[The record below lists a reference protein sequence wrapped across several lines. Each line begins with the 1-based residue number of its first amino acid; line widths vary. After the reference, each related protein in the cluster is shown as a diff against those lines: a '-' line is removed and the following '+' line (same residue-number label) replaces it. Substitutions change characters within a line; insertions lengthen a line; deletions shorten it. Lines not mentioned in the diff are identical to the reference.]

1 MNEESGVSC
10 WAKGS
15 FKSKTKNLKENSS
28 KIIKGRKSD
37 NIINNKKKQITESQL
52 VIFNKN
58 IKKESNSKNYLHKKG
73 SRFVSNKDIMITSS
87 KSKVKIINDKKRIK
101 KEIDDK
107 EKGEKKLDD
116 FELNEL
122 DYHEAVI
129 LDKRNF
135 FQIYFYFIKREH
147 RIIFSFFIFED
158 YNLISIK
165 LSRFIFLFVTDM
177 ALNVFFFS
185 DASMH
190 KIYINYGKYDFVQ
203 QIPQIIYSTIVSQLI
218 EVFLCFLSLT
228 DKHIYKIKNLK
239 GKEKNT
245 KNINKIFRCIKIK
258 LIAYFLFTF
267 IFFGIYWYIIA
278 SFCGVYQNTQKA
290 FIKDFLMS
298 FLLSLIYPFILYLI
312 PSSLRLCAIRNK
324 SMKLEFIYKLS
335 DIIPFF

>member
-1 MNEESGVSC
+1 
-10 WAKGS
+10 
-15 FKSKTKNLKENSS
+15 
-28 KIIKGRKSD
+28 
-37 NIINNKKKQITESQL
+37 
-52 VIFNKN
+52 
-58 IKKESNSKNYLHKKG
+58 
-73 SRFVSNKDIMITSS
+73 
-87 KSKVKIINDKKRIK
+87 
-101 KEIDDK
+101 
-107 EKGEKKLDD
+107 
-116 FELNEL
+116 
-122 DYHEAVI
+122 
-129 LDKRNF
+129 
-135 FQIYFYFIKREH
+135 
-147 RIIFSFFIFED
+147 
-158 YNLISIK
+158 
-165 LSRFIFLFVTDM
+165 M

-228 DKHIYKIKNLK
+228 DKHIYKIKNLE

-324 SMKLEFIYKLS
+324 NMKFVCIYKLS